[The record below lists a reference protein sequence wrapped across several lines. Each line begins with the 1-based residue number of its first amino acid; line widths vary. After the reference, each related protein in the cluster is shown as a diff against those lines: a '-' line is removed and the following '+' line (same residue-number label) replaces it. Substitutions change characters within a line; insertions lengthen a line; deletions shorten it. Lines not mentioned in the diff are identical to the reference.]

1 MQSTISGEVTPAL
14 SVTMSAGESLY
25 AQSGAMM
32 YLTGDIEWNAEMKGG
47 LMGGL
52 KRMVSGE
59 SLFLTTYQASGQGGV
74 LGLAPPY
81 PSQLHEIDLRG
92 GREVVAERGAFLA
105 ATSDV
110 EVEVAFQKK
119 LGAGFLGGEGFVL
132 QRLKGEGTAWVH
144 AGGTFVEFDLQPGQT
159 IKVDTGCI
167 VWYDSTVNQSI
178 ERAGGI
184 KKSLFG
190 GEGLFLATL
199 TGPGHVA
206 LQTMPFG
213 KMAQAIIGGAMT
225 GKENGGVLGNLGSL
239 GGLLE

>member
-1 MQSTISGEVTPAL
+1 MQSTINGTVTPAL
-14 SVTMSAGESLY
+14 SINMSPGESLF

-59 SLFLTTYQASGQGGV
+59 SLFLTTYEATGQGGV

-81 PSQLHEIDLRG
+81 PSQLHEIQLTG
-92 GREVVAERGAFLA
+92 GREIMAERGAFMA
-105 ATSDV
+105 ATTGV
-110 EVEVAFQKK
+110 EIEVAFQKK
-119 LGAGFLGGEGFVL
+119 IGAGFLGGEGFIL
-132 QRLKGEGTAWVH
+132 QRLKGDGTAWVY
-144 AGGTFVEFDLQPGQT
+144 AGGTFVEFDLQPGQ
-159 IKVDTGCI
+159 KLSVDTGCI
-167 VWYDSTVNQSI
+167 VWYDATVTQNI
-178 ERAGGI
+178 ERAGGL

-213 KMAQAIIGGAMT
+213 KMAQAIIGGAIT
-225 GKENGGVLGNLGSL
+225 GKEGGGGVLGGIGSL
-239 GGLLE
+239 LEN